1 MQLKLTCNKE
11 IMKKMKKNTI
21 LAVITI
27 AALSLL
33 VSCGGGGET
42 KQASAEEKV
51 TETPPPA
58 PEKTGLE
65 AQLAKG
71 KEIYDTKCFVCHQ
84 ADGKGIK
91 GAFPPLA
98 NSDYLL
104 EDPVRGVAQTLNG
117 SNEEMIVN
125 GEKYNA
131 PMTPQVETKE
141 DAVAVINYVLKHF
154 NGYTDDQLLTME
166 DVAEVEI
173 KPMQTVPQAQ

>member
-1 MQLKLTCNKE
+1 
-11 IMKKMKKNTI
+11 MKKNTI
-21 LAVITI
+21 LAVITLT
-27 AALSLL
+27 ALVIL
-33 VSCGGGGET
+33 VSCGGGGGET
-42 KQASAEEKV
+42 KEAAAEEKK
-51 TETPPPA
+51 TETPPPP

-65 AQLAKG
+65 AQLELG
-71 KEIYDTKCFVCHQ
+71 KSIYDTKCVVCHQ

-104 EDPVRGVAQTLNG
+104 ADPVRGVAQTLNG

-141 DAVAVINYVLKHF
+141 EAVAVINYVLKHF
-154 NGYTDDQLLTME
+154 NGYTEEQMLTMD
-166 DVAEVEI
+166 DVKDVEI
-173 KPMQTVPQAQ
+173 NPMQTVPPAE